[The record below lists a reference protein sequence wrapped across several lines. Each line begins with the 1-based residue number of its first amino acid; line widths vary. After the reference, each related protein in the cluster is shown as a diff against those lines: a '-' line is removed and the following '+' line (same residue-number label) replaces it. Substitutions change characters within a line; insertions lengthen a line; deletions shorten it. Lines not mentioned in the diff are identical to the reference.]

1 MSDHILALCG
11 GVGGA
16 KLAFG
21 LTRVLPPD
29 QLTVVVNTGDDFEHL
44 GLHVSPDIDT
54 VIYTLSGL
62 SDRVRGWGLAGET
75 WAFRGAV
82 GRLGGE
88 TWFNLGDTDLAMH
101 VLRTQ
106 RLRAGEPLSSV
117 TTALAAALG
126 VTDAIAPMSDQP
138 VRTVLETDAG
148 VLPFQRYF
156 VGEQCR
162 PVVSAIRF
170 EGAAGAQPS
179 AAFANVLARPDLGGV
194 IICPSN
200 PYLSVDPILAVPGV
214 RAALEGLA
222 APIVAVS
229 PIIGGAAVKGPA
241 AKLMT
246 ELGHTPS
253 ATAVARHY
261 AGLISGLIIDDV
273 DAGQA
278 EAISALGIR
287 ARPAASLM
295 ADDEDR
301 VRLARETLAL
311 VQNLAGR

>member
-1 MSDHILALCG
+1 MNGHILALCG

-21 LTRVLPPD
+21 LSRILPPER
-29 QLTVVVNTGDDFEHL
+29 LTIAVNTGDDFEHL

-54 VIYTLSGL
+54 VAYTLAGL

-75 WAFRGAV
+75 WSFMSAV

-106 RLRAGEPLSSV
+106 ALRSGDSLSRVTARLAG
-117 TTALAAALG
+117 ALG
-126 VTDAIAPMSDQP
+126 LPHAIVPMSDQP
-138 VRTVLETDAG
+138 VRTVLDTDAG
-148 VLPFQRYF
+148 QLPFQRYF

-162 PVVSAIRF
+162 PVVRAIRF
-170 EGAAGAQPS
+170 EGAAQAVASEALAQ
-179 AAFANVLARPDLGGV
+179 ALARKDLEGV
-194 IICPSN
+194 VICPSN

-214 RAALEGLA
+214 RAALERAA
-222 APIVAVS
+222 APVVAVS
-229 PIIGGAAVKGPA
+229 PIIGGAALKGPA
-241 AKLMT
+241 AKLMS
-246 ELGHTPS
+246 ELGVTPS

-261 AGLISGLIIDDV
+261 LGLLSGLVIDHV
-273 DAGQA
+273 DAG
-278 EAISALGIR
+278 EAADIAALGVEVHKT
-287 ARPAASLM
+287 AAVM

-301 VRLARETLAL
+301 RRLARETLDFVRAL
-311 VQNLAGR
+311 A

>member
-1 MSDHILALCG
+1 MTGHILALCG

-21 LTRVLPPD
+21 LARLLPPD
-29 QLTVVVNTGDDFEHL
+29 RLTIAVNTGDDFEHL

-54 VIYTLSGL
+54 VVYTLARL

-75 WAFRGAV
+75 WAFMSAL

-106 RLRAGEPLSSV
+106 RLRDGETLSRI
-117 TTALAAALG
+117 TATLGAALG
-126 VTDAIAPMSDQP
+126 LSHAIVPMSDQP
-138 VRTVLETDAG
+138 VRTVMDTDVG
-148 VLPFQRYF
+148 RLPFQRYF

-162 PVVSAIRF
+162 PVVRAIHF
-170 EGAAGAQPS
+170 EGAAQASPSDALAQALS
-179 AAFANVLARPDLGGV
+179 RQDLAGV

-214 RAALEGLA
+214 RSALERVA

-229 PIIGGAAVKGPA
+229 PIIGGAALKGPA
-241 AKLMT
+241 AKLMA
-246 ELGHTPS
+246 ELGVTPS

-261 AGLISGLIIDDV
+261 QGLLSGLVIDTIDV
-273 DAGQA
+273 GETA
-278 EAISALGIR
+278 AIADLGI
-287 ARPAASLM
+287 AVSATDAVM
-295 ADDEDR
+295 TDDGDR
-301 VRLARETLAL
+301 LRLAGETLDLVRAL
-311 VQNLAGR
+311 A